1 MKKLIAM
8 SIMLLFV
15 TACATPRTT
24 TQFVTTTTE
33 RDSVEP
39 AAFVSGVLDI
49 IFGIAALL
57 TGNPFEIIGGTNRAL
72 AGGLNVMGSTQDT
85 VIIPETTQQDT
96 QDTVLIPEATQDAV
110 LIPEGQNP

>member
-24 TQFVTTTTE
+24 TQFVATTTE

-39 AAFVSGVLDI
+39 AAFVSGALDI

-72 AGGLNVMGSTQDT
+72 AGGLNMMGSTQDT
-85 VIIPETTQQDT
+85 VLIPEATQQDT
-96 QDTVLIPEATQDAV
+96 QDTVLIPE
-110 LIPEGQNP
+110 GQNP